1 METQE
6 LFNDDSFKD
15 AVIKA
20 ESIQEL
26 GVILKNRGIEVDE
39 SELASLFCDAQE
51 GELDESSLETVAGG
65 SWLSSL
71 RNFINALRYNAGGGG
86 FSRGGGGS
94 GSFGGGGKGGS
105 R

>member
-1 METQE
+1 MEIKE

-20 ESIQEL
+20 ESIGEL
-26 GVILKNRGIEVDE
+26 GVILKTHGIDVEE
-39 SELASLFCDAQE
+39 AELVSMFCDAQE

-71 RNFINALRYNAGGGG
+71 RNFINALRYKAGGGG
-86 FSRGGGGS
+86 FSSGGGG
-94 GSFGGGGKGGS
+94 GHSFGGGGGGG